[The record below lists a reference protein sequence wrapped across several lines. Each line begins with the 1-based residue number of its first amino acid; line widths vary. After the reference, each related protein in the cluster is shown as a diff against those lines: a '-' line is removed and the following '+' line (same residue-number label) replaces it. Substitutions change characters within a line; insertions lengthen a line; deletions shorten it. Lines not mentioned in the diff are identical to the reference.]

1 MSSFFSEHSTLDE
14 IDQTNETLNEKEN
27 ESEIKSVCS
36 TIATI
41 LKQIIS
47 EQKEVSGNKRKSHF
61 NAVSVPSISIEDY
74 LTRICTYA
82 NPEVPTM
89 ICALIYIDRL
99 CSHDTIF
106 LSKYNI
112 HRILFTSIFLSL
124 KYNEDEIYTLDY
136 YAKIAGVSK
145 RELSKLEA
153 EFLSIINFNLCV
165 SEEEYTK
172 YYNYLVSKFL

>member
-1 MSSFFSEHSTLDE
+1 MSSFFSERSTLDE
-14 IDQTNETLNEKEN
+14 IDQTSETLNKKEN
-27 ESEIKSVCS
+27 ESEIKLVYSS
-36 TIATI
+36 IANI
-41 LKQIIS
+41 LKQVIS
-47 EQKEVSGNKRKSHF
+47 EQKQVKGNKRKSHF

-82 NPEVPTM
+82 SPEVPTM

-106 LSKYNI
+106 LSKYNV

-124 KYNEDEIYTLDY
+124 KYNEDEIYTFNY
-136 YAKIAGVSK
+136 YAQIAGVSK

-153 EFLSIINFNLCV
+153 EFLSILNFNLCV
-165 SEEEYTK
+165 SEDEYTK
-172 YYNYLVSKFL
+172 YYNYLAPKLL